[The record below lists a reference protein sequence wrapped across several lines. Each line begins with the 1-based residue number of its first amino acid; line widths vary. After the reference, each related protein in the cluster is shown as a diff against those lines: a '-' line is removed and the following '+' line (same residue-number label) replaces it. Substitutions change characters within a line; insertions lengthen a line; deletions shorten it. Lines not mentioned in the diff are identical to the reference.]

1 VPRVARSD
9 RLDAALA
16 ATDLDALLV
25 THLTNLRYL
34 TGFTGSNGLAVA
46 GPSLRVF
53 VSDFRYV
60 TQAADEVDGWDFHR
74 GSRELLDSVEP
85 VLPEGRIRLGFED
98 AHLSVR
104 RHAALREL
112 LPERVELVAAGEVI
126 EGMRRVKDPD
136 ERDRIAAAARL
147 ADDALDDLLAD
158 GLVGRCEREVALTLE
173 TGMRRRGAEAPSF
186 PSIVA
191 SGPHGA
197 RPHAAPRSHDIEPD
211 ALVVIDWGARLDG
224 YCSDGTRTVATGE
237 GIGDDAREVYELV
250 RRAQAAALERVAAGR
265 EARAVDG
272 AARDLIDAAGHG
284 EEFGHPLG
292 HGVGLD
298 VHEAPRL
305 GAQNEAPL
313 VAGEVVTVEPGVY
326 LPDRFGV
333 RIEDL
338 VAVTDEGADVFSS
351 LPKELTVV
359 D

>member
-1 VPRVARSD
+1 VTRSD
-9 RLDAALA
+9 RLDAALSA
-16 ATDLDALLV
+16 ADFDALLV

-46 GPSLRVF
+46 GPALRVF

-60 TQAADEVDGWDFHR
+60 TQAADEVEGWDFQR
-74 GSRELLDSVEP
+74 GSRELLDSIEP
-85 VLPEGRIRLGFED
+85 ALPEGRIRVGFED
-98 AHLSVR
+98 LHLSVR

-112 LPERVELVAAGEVI
+112 LPERIELVPAGDLVE
-126 EGMRRVKDPD
+126 EMRRVKDAD
-136 ERDRIAAAARL
+136 ELERISTAARL
-147 ADDALDDLLAD
+147 ADDALEDLLAD

-173 TGMRRRGAEAPSF
+173 TSMRRRGAEEPSF

-191 SGPHGA
+191 CGGHGA
-197 RPHAAPRSHDIEPD
+197 RPHAAPRSVEIEPD
-211 ALVVIDWGARLDG
+211 SLVVIDWGARVDG

-237 GIGDDAREVYELV
+237 GIGDEAREVYELV
-250 RRAQAAALERVAAGR
+250 RRAQATALDEVAAGR

-272 AARDLIDAAGHG
+272 AARELIDAAGHG

-338 VAVTDEGADVFSS
+338 VAVTEDGAEVFSS

>member
-1 VPRVARSD
+1 VRRVPRSD

-16 ATDLDALLV
+16 ATGLDALLV

-34 TGFTGSNGLAVA
+34 TGFTGTNGLGVA
-46 GPSLRVF
+46 GPALRVF

-85 VLPEGRIRLGFED
+85 VLPEGPIRLGFED

-112 LPERVELVAAGEVI
+112 LPERVDLVPAGELI
-126 EGMRRVKDPD
+126 EGMRQVKDA
-136 ERDRIAAAARL
+136 EEVERIATAAGL
-147 ADDALDDLLAD
+147 ADDALEDLLAE
-158 GLVGRCEREVALTLE
+158 GLVGRSEREVALTLE
-173 TGMRRRGAEAPSF
+173 TSMRRRGADEPSF

-191 SGPHGA
+191 CGAHGA
-197 RPHAAPRSHDIEPD
+197 RPHAEPRDVEIEPD
-211 ALVVIDWGARLDG
+211 SLVVIDWGARLDG

-237 GIGDDAREVYELV
+237 AIGNEEREVYELV
-250 RRAQAAALERVAAGR
+250 RHAQATALGRVAAGT

-272 AARDLIDAAGHG
+272 AARELIDAAGHG

-305 GAQNEAPL
+305 GARNEAPL
-313 VAGEVVTVEPGVY
+313 AAGEIVTVEPGVY
-326 LPDRFGV
+326 LPGRFGV

-338 VAVTDEGADVFSS
+338 VAVTEEGAEVFSS

-359 D
+359 G